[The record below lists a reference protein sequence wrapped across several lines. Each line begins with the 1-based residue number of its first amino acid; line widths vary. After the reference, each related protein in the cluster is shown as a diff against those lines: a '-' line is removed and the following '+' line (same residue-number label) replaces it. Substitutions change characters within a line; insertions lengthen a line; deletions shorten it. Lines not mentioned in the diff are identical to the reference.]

1 MPRYFFD
8 VQDGRDLPDEQGTVY
23 ADPET
28 ARLVAVS
35 TSGEMI
41 AAHAKSFWAHRDWR
55 MHVTD
60 EQGAAVCDLQFT
72 GTAGAA

>member
-28 ARLVAVS
+28 ARLVAARVL
-35 TSGEMI
+35 
-41 AAHAKSFWAHRDWR
+41 HRIIRD
-55 MHVTD
+55 
-60 EQGAAVCDLQFT
+60 
-72 GTAGAA
+72 AGGW